1 MHKDILIVGRGL
13 AGTLLSYFCKLQ
25 GKSYLIIDKHLP
37 GEASSIAA
45 GMFTPVSGKRMAKSW
60 MAETLIPFATQT
72 YTAIERM
79 LATKLL
85 HQHRIYQVF
94 SSVKEQNDFAARLD
108 QVDFAAYLNPHP
120 LPYSHA
126 VEPFGAFEVNESGW
140 INLPALLSRFE
151 QLLMQEDSLKNEAF
165 NYDALHIENNGW
177 HYAQY
182 TFSAVA
188 FCEGHQYRHNPFFN
202 FIPYTPTKGEVLTIR
217 CKGLETE
224 RIIKKG
230 VYLVS
235 TGNDCY
241 KAGATYD
248 YAHTQHLNPTPQGLA
263 ELIEKIKN
271 IINLPFEVIKH
282 EAGIRPTAKDRRPI
296 AGEHPTHKNL
306 YILNGLGTK
315 GVMVGPWVAHKL
327 VKNIFDKEPLIPE
340 IRVSRFI

>member
-1 MHKDILIVGRGL
+1 MNKDILIVGRGL
-13 AGTLLSYFCKLQ
+13 AGTLLSYFCKLHS
-25 GKSYLIIDKHLP
+25 KSYLIIDKHLP

-45 GMFTPVSGKRMAKSW
+45 GMYTPVSGKRMAKSW

-72 YTAIERM
+72 YAAIEKM

-85 HQHRIYQVF
+85 HHQQIYQVL
-94 SSVKEQNDFAARLD
+94 SSVKEQNDFTARLD
-108 QVDFAAYLNPHP
+108 QADFATYLNPHP
-120 LPYSHA
+120 LPYPNT
-126 VEPFGAFEVNESGW
+126 VEPFGAFEVNQSGW
-140 INLPALLSRFE
+140 VNLTALLSEFE

-165 NYDALHIENNGW
+165 NYDALHIDNNQW
-177 HYAQY
+177 HYAHY
-182 TFSAVA
+182 TFGAVA
-188 FCEGHQYRHNPFFN
+188 FCEGHQYCHNPYFN

-217 CKGLETE
+217 CKGLETK

-235 TGNDCY
+235 IGNDCY

-248 YAHTQHLNPTPQGLA
+248 FTNTQHPNPTPEGLA
-263 ELIEKIKN
+263 ELTEKIKN
-271 IINLPFEVIKH
+271 ITNLPFDIIKH

-296 AGEHPTHKNL
+296 AGEHPQHKNL

>member
-25 GKSYLIIDKHLP
+25 GKSYLIIDQSSP

-45 GMFTPVSGKRMAKSW
+45 GMFTPISGKRMAKSW

-72 YTAIERM
+72 YIAIEK
-79 LATKLL
+79 LLETKLL
-85 HQHRIYQVF
+85 HNQQIYQVF
-94 SSVKEQNDFAARLD
+94 SSIKEQNDFAARLD
-108 QVDFAAYLNPHP
+108 QADFASYLNPHP
-120 LPYSHA
+120 LPYPHA
-126 VEPFGAFEVNESGW
+126 VEPFGAFEVNQSGW
-140 INLPALLSRFE
+140 VNLPAMLSGFE
-151 QLLMQEDSLKNEAF
+151 QLLLQEDSLENEAF
-165 NYDALHIENNGW
+165 NHQALNIENNQW

-182 TFSAVA
+182 TFGNVA
-188 FCEGHQYRHNPFFN
+188 FCEGHQYRHNPYFN

-217 CKGLETE
+217 CNGLETE

-230 VYLVS
+230 LYLVS
-235 TGNDCY
+235 IGNDCY

-248 YAHTQHLNPTPQGLA
+248 YIHTQHPNPTPQGLD
-263 ELIEKIKN
+263 ELVEKLRTIT
-271 IINLPFEVIKH
+271 NLPFEVIKH
-282 EAGIRPTAKDRRPI
+282 ESGIRPTAKDRRPI
-296 AGEHPTHKNL
+296 AGEHPQHKNL